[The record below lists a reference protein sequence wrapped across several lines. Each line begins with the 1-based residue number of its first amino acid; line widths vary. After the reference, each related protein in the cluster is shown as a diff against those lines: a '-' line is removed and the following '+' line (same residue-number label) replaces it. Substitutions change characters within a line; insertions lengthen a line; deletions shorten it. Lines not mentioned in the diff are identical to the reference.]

1 MSDET
6 TTEFP
11 SDPNDLLVN
20 ADAIAGVPD
29 PVVPTP
35 DGVDPNLALPVA
47 PEVEQTPIVPLD
59 MVGPQNT
66 PAAPAAGEIDP
77 PETVPVDLTTLTHAE
92 LVAEAKRRGV
102 SGAGSK
108 AVLLERLTDETPAD
122 DVDGEPVVPAR
133 HGGFSY
139 AGLWQDPMAPSEESK
154 TLHTTT
160 NSRSGVIVPPDHA
173 ERSETLPRPG
183 TETTIDPAVAQ
194 AAADAAK
201 ARKEQPRK
209 PRAQQRADAAKGA
222 RAAKKAASKAKPA
235 PKAKAAKKAT
245 PSAKAGKKA

>member
-20 ADAIAGVPD
+20 ADAIAGEPD

-47 PEVEQTPIVPLD
+47 PQVEPAPIVPLD

-66 PAAPAAGEIDP
+66 SAAPAAGES
-77 PETVPVDLTTLTHAE
+77 T
-92 LVAEAKRRGV
+92 
-102 SGAGSK
+102 
-108 AVLLERLTDETPAD
+108 AD
-122 DVDGEPVVPAR
+122 DVDGEQVVPAR

-139 AGLWQDPMAPSEESK
+139 AGLWQDPGAPSEESK

-235 PKAKAAKKAT
+235 PKAKAVKKAASKA
-245 PSAKAGKKA
+245 PAGKKA